1 MICTRPIHGTRDA
14 NGRVYIGNDSRVAPE
29 FKAKVR
35 CGKCPSCTLERASD
49 WACRLSHELV
59 TSKSAAFVTLTY
71 DDEHLPPGG
80 GLETKDLIGFCKR
93 LREAVG
99 PFGATP

>member
-14 NGRVYIGNDSRVAPE
+14 NGRVYVGDANVAPE

-49 WACRLSHELV
+49 WAARLSHELV

-71 DDEHLPPGG
+71 DEEHLPEYGT
-80 GLETKDLIGFCKR
+80 LETQDLINFCKR
-93 LREAVG
+93 LRESVG
-99 PFGATP
+99 PFGVTR